1 MPTFS
6 KIGSS
11 PVEEKFLPSAADSS
25 VPDITVKPVQLDVG
39 RQLPSIPVPPQNNIS
54 DYLSKRALANNSH
67 EEEENPFDSQFGGGP
82 VKSTLPAKTPGGT
95 LLPSIQALQSASSP
109 GFGMSGLRSGPLSPN
124 MLTGPKESAEDY
136 FSADH
141 NLIGDGP
148 RGYTPVTS
156 DLRGMHSRVLPT
168 PSPGGYSFGAG
179 AVQTPGLAEFQR
191 TAIQAASL
199 AAQHQR
205 DMNVTSQPQQH
216 IEDNHNVMGN
226 YPDNDSLNAA
236 ASLQLLTQTS
246 ASSRDSSPHHN
257 LALGQS
263 RPPPF
268 SAQQHMLNRNHQMLN
283 QNMQPVQ
290 ANGQVPGRP
299 NNHPL
304 ANGHAGTRN
313 NSIHS
318 NSMSPTSNGHGM
330 PYDNEMNGQGAQGK
344 KRAGTKRKA
353 STTKTPPKSNKR
365 AKSQKGSDDSK
376 PEEFTHEDLD
386 NMDDQLDFEEEENNN
401 TNNNGKPKKPETEDE
416 KRKSFLE
423 RNRVAALKCR
433 QRKKQWL
440 NNLQS
445 KVDTYTNENESLHQK
460 IQHMAHEIMQLKTM
474 LFAHKDT
481 PLGIQQGIA
490 QYVVTPL
497 YDDMPPM
504 HQSQNPYGL
513 GTMPPSQN
521 PNM

>member
-11 PVEEKFLPSAADSS
+11 PVEEKFLPPAADSS

-39 RQLPSIPVPPQNNIS
+39 RQLPNIPVPPQNNIA

-82 VKSTLPAKTPGGT
+82 VKSNLPAKTPGGT

-109 GFGMSGLRSGPLSPN
+109 GFGLSGLRSGPLSPN
-124 MLTGPKESAEDY
+124 MLTGPKEPAEDY
-136 FSADH
+136 FSGDH

-199 AAQHQR
+199 AAQQQR

-216 IEDNHNVMGN
+216 NEDNHNVMSN

-246 ASSRDSSPHHN
+246 TSSRDSSPHHN

-263 RPPPF
+263 RQPPF
-268 SAQQHMLNRNHQMLN
+268 SAQQHILNRNHQMLN

-290 ANGQVPGRP
+290 TNGQVPGRP
-299 NNHPL
+299 NNHSL
-304 ANGHAGTRN
+304 TNGHSGTRN

-318 NSMSPTSNGHGM
+318 NSMSPTSNGNGL
-330 PYDNEMNGQGAQGK
+330 PYDNDMNGQGGQGK
-344 KRAGTKRKA
+344 KRAATKRKA
-353 STTKTPPKSNKR
+353 STNKTPPKNNKR
-365 AKSQKGSDDSK
+365 TKSQKGNDDSK
-376 PEEFTHEDLD
+376 PEEFTNEDLD
-386 NMDDQLDFEEEENNN
+386 NMDDQLEFEEEENNN
-401 TNNNGKPKKPETEDE
+401 NNNNGKPKKPETEDE

-445 KVDTYTNENESLHQK
+445 KVDSYTNENETLHQK
-460 IQHMAHEIMQLKTM
+460 VQQMAHEIMQLKTM

-481 PLGIQQGIA
+481 PIGIQQGIA
-490 QYVVTPL
+490 QYVVPPL

-513 GTMPPSQN
+513 GSMPPSQN